1 MRLVKTFGPAV
12 ITALT
17 AMALIGASS
26 ASAGGPSKWS
36 SLFCNSV
43 PQTSTLL
50 CDVPTT
56 EIHAVASNP
65 LLHSSVVDVKCS
77 SSLIKADALGLG
89 TAPEPQLINLE
100 ELTWTG
106 CETHTGSKCTVET
119 VLLGE
124 FTFLKLSLS
133 DGHVTS
139 TGGTVVKIVCGAF
152 IECAYG
158 GTPTVLELGASLSGT
173 PSHAGLLH
181 VNAVVENNV
190 DHTGVFCPNEATWLA
205 LYEALKDIYNGS

>member
-1 MRLVKTFGPAV
+1 VRLIRIFG
-12 ITALT
+12 LT
-17 AMALIGASS
+17 AIVAMAATAVGVSS
-26 ASAGGPSKWS
+26 ASAGGSQGWS

-43 PQTSTLL
+43 PQISTLL
-50 CDVPTT
+50 CNEPTT
-56 EIHAVASNP
+56 TIHAVASNP

-77 SSLIKADALGLG
+77 SSLIKANALGLG
-89 TAPEPQLINLE
+89 TAPEPQLISLE

-106 CETHTGSKCTVET
+106 CETHSGTKCTVET

-139 TGGTVVKIVCGAF
+139 TGGTVVKVECGAF
-152 IECAYG
+152 AQCAFG
-158 GTPTVLELGASLSGT
+158 GTPTVLELGASLSGN

-181 VNAVVENNV
+181 VNAAVENDA
-190 DHTGVFCPNEATWLA
+190 DHTGIFCPLEATWLA